1 MGEVRSE
8 PFPVENSKLSN
19 SLSEVTK
26 IGTGLP
32 SQSSLENKKKIK
44 KITVSLGHSP
54 SLKNAGSAH
63 ALINYIIKPGAYNYS
78 SMCKNVHNY
87 TQNRGCKQIA
97 CTREND
103 KLTYMY
109 FIIP

>member
-1 MGEVRSE
+1 MRSE

-32 SQSSLENKKKIK
+32 SQSSLENKKKNLK

-63 ALINYIIKPGAYNYS
+63 ALINYIIKPGAYILQFD
-78 SMCKNVHNY
+78 V
-87 TQNRGCKQIA
+87 
-97 CTREND
+97 
-103 KLTYMY
+103 
-109 FIIP
+109 

>member
-63 ALINYIIKPGAYNYS
+63 ALINYIIKPGAYILQFD
-78 SMCKNVHNY
+78 V
-87 TQNRGCKQIA
+87 
-97 CTREND
+97 
-103 KLTYMY
+103 
-109 FIIP
+109 

>member
-32 SQSSLENKKKIK
+32 SQSFFEKK

-63 ALINYIIKPGAYNYS
+63 ALINYIIKPGAYILQFD
-78 SMCKNVHNY
+78 V
-87 TQNRGCKQIA
+87 
-97 CTREND
+97 
-103 KLTYMY
+103 
-109 FIIP
+109 

>member
-32 SQSSLENKKKIK
+32 SQSSLENKNKN

-63 ALINYIIKPGAYNYS
+63 ALINYIIKPGAYILQFD
-78 SMCKNVHNY
+78 V
-87 TQNRGCKQIA
+87 
-97 CTREND
+97 
-103 KLTYMY
+103 
-109 FIIP
+109 